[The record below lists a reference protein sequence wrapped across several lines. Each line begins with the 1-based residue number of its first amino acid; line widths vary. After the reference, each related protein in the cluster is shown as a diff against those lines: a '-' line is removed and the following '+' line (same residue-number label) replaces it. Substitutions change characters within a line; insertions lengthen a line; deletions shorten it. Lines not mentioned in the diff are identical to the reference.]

1 METSRQREKQFN
13 CKRSKAGM
21 SSVYSKKENEANV
34 VKEERDG
41 DGMEKQ
47 ARARSDQVKPRATVR
62 L

>member
-1 METSRQREKQFN
+1 
-13 CKRSKAGM
+13 M
-21 SSVYSKKENEANV
+21 SSVYSKKENEANI

-47 ARARSDQVKPRATVR
+47 ARARSDQVKPRAMVR